1 MDWRGKWQGREG
13 KEGNKW
19 GEWERVINN
28 KRNDDKL
35 AVPLGGNILTVVI
48 ENARGD
54 TGGAIGIAIHRL
66 HHADALLKDGAH

>member
-1 MDWRGKWQGREG
+1 M
-13 KEGNKW
+13 
-19 GEWERVINN
+19 
-28 KRNDDKL
+28 

>member
-1 MDWRGKWQGREG
+1 MMINWQCHL
-13 KEGNKW
+13 
-19 GEWERVINN
+19 VAI
-28 KRNDDKL
+28 
-35 AVPLGGNILTVVI
+35 ILTVVI